1 MYASQN
7 SWIDSPTK
15 QRLDQCA
22 VALLSPVL
30 CVLLLVLALLIIVVD
45 RSHPLFYQMRVGKG
59 GVPFKFYKL
68 NTMRHV
74 RAVDISRGTDDERS
88 SSLGRW
94 LRRTTLDEVPQI
106 LINVLKGDM
115 TLVGPRPLLKA
126 DVYLMKHR
134 LDSWR
139 FESWYR
145 AYCTTRPGWTGWFG
159 VRSRQLVLHSD
170 GYLQA
175 RSHYDV
181 AYRKHA
187 SLSLDIM
194 IVCAHATLPYLD
206 KKRKKSA
213 HLFQEAIGLYASVML
228 RDGVHEQ

>member
-7 SWIDSPTK
+7 RWIDSPTK

-30 CVLLLVLALLIIVVD
+30 CVLLLVLALLIIVID
-45 RSHPLFYQMRVGKG
+45 RSYPLFYQMRVGKG

-68 NTMRHV
+68 NTMQHT
-74 RAVDISRGTDDERS
+74 RAADISRGTDDGRS
-88 SSLGRW
+88 SLLGRW
-94 LRRTTLDEVPQI
+94 LRRTTLDEAPQI

-126 DVYLMKHR
+126 DVYLMKRR
-134 LDSWR
+134 LDSGR

-170 GYLQA
+170 EYLHT
-175 RSHYDV
+175 RSYCDV

-187 SLSLDIM
+187 SLWLDIK
-194 IVCAHATLPYLD
+194 ILCAHATLPYLD
-206 KKRKKSA
+206 KKRKRSA
-213 HLFQEAIGLYASVML
+213 RLFREAIRLYASVML
-228 RDGVHEQ
+228 RYEAYEL